1 MRIAFFTTLAS
12 LTLATCL
19 QAGETINYSVKEDID
34 DILFAVENE
43 IIGRGLKIDHVS
55 HVGDMLVRT
64 QMDVGATKTIY
75 RKAEVI
81 TFCSA
86 TLSRE
91 MMEADPAN
99 LRFCPY
105 QIYVYATT
113 EQPDVTIVGFDS
125 FPEGEM
131 KKVEALLES
140 IVKDAIGID

>member
-91 MMEADPAN
+91 MMEINPAN
-99 LRFCPY
+99 LTFCPY
-105 QIYVYATT
+105 KIFVYSTID
-113 EQPDVTIVGFDS
+113 QPDITHIGLDT
-125 FPEGEM
+125 FPDGEM
-131 KKVEALLES
+131 KKVEAFLDQ
-140 IVKDAIGID
+140 IVKDAIGQD

>member
-1 MRIAFFTTLAS
+1 MKRHL
-12 LTLATCL
+12 LTLAL
-19 QAGETINYSVKEDID
+19 WIFAAAANAGPVNSFQVTEDID
-34 DILFAVENE
+34 DVLFSIENE
-43 IIGRGLKIDHVS
+43 IIGRGLKVDHVN
-55 HVGDMLVRT
+55 HVSDMLDRT
-64 QMDVGATKTIY
+64 QADVGATRKIY
-75 RKAEVI
+75 RMAQVLS
-81 TFCSA
+81 FCSA

-99 LRFCPY
+99 LQFCPY

>member
-1 MRIAFFTTLAS
+1 MRTALFTTLAS
-12 LTLATCL
+12 LALATTL
-19 QAGETINYSVKEDID
+19 HADVTMNYSVEEDID

-43 IIGRGLKIDHVS
+43 IIGRGLVIDHIS

-91 MMEADPAN
+91 MMEINPAN
-99 LRFCPY
+99 LTFCPY
-105 QIYVYATT
+105 KIFVYATID
-113 EQPDVTIVGFDS
+113 QPDVTHIGHDT

-131 KKVEALLES
+131 KKVEAFLSE
-140 IVKDAIGID
+140 IVKDAIGQD